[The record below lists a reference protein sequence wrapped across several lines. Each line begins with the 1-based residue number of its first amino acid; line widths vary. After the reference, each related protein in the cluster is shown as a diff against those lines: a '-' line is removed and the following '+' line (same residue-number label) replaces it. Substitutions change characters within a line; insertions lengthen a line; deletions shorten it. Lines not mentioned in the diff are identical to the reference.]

1 MMKKLE
7 ISELTSNLLVASSVL
22 LAVAPLL
29 LGDQLLIVVTS
40 GLREG
45 TIVIDQF
52 INYLTGLLS

>member
-1 MMKKLE
+1 MKKLE

-29 LGDQLLIVVTS
+29 LGDRLLLIVTS

-45 TIVIDQF
+45 TIVIDS
-52 INYLTGLLS
+52 LSIT